1 MKRFVTPAP
10 RASVWSSAH
19 LAAAFATYCSPS
31 CRKEGKPDFVTGFP
45 RQLRFSLYLR
55 AKSKSR
61 KKLDHGESRAVLF
74 AQRNKFLA
82 LPKSHNFTSCMLT
95 NRQGETLFGGPAWQ
109 KRKAAPKGGGL
120 QKMTVDAD

>member
-10 RASVWSSAH
+10 RASCGVLRNSR
-19 LAAAFATYCSPS
+19 LLLRPIAARHAGKRESPILS
-31 CRKEGKPDFVTGFP
+31 RASP
-45 RQLRFSLYLR
+45 RQFALFPLPSREI
-55 AKSKSR
+55 KSR

-82 LPKSHNFTSCMLT
+82 LPKSHNFTSSMLT

-109 KRKAAPKGGGL
+109 KRKAALTGGL
-120 QKMTVDAD
+120 AG